1 LAIHS
6 WTGKVS
12 TTVGIQKM
20 FQSMQRLGGLA
31 GLVVGLVVVL
41 GVALLLQLLA
51 GLVVALGITILPWH
65 PLAPWSM
72 R

>member
-1 LAIHS
+1 MAIHS

-20 FQSMQRLGGLA
+20 FQGMQRLGGLA

-65 PLAPWSM
+65 PLTPWSM